1 MNVNPKFVKSKYID
15 CLLSLLVL
23 LPFALYSQDSLSLK
37 GEGDNNI
44 LAENESPYKNQDEY
58 TLVDLLDAQLIL
70 LDVYNTD
77 QKISDENAKQ
87 RTDEFIFDSLA
98 EISYKIASIFF
109 QNYSQSQDLDDV
121 LNAIPHIELATE
133 IRPNNF
139 AYQLFKG
146 NLFYLVKR
154 LDSYYIDAIIA
165 YEMSG
170 ELIFESKQ
178 SFLAL
183 VELYLHQRLADEAND
198 LFLRMVRIDPDWVFS
213 NAFDLFLTAFLASN
227 ERQIQLT
234 DFKELENKYT
244 IQYPQIYLTQAIIYS
259 SLNDLDSLEEAFN
272 KYKAAKTFKEISG
285 MEEKEQALTAYIT
298 SRKASNG

>member
-1 MNVNPKFVKSKYID
+1 MKSKYIS
-15 CLLSLLVL
+15 CLLCLLVL
-23 LPFALYSQDSLSLK
+23 LPFALYSQDPPSLNT
-37 GEGDNNI
+37 EGNVNVF
-44 LAENESPYKNQDEY
+44 AENNSSYKSLDQH
-58 TLVDLLDAQLIL
+58 TLDDLLDAQLVL
-70 LDVYNTD
+70 LDIYNVD
-77 QKISDENAKQ
+77 NEISEEDANQ
-87 RTDEFIFDSLA
+87 ISDEFIFDSLA

-109 QNYSQSQDLDDV
+109 QNYSQSQNLDDV
-121 LNAIPHIELATE
+121 FNAIPHIELATE

-154 LDSYYIDAIIA
+154 FDSYYIDAIIA

-183 VELYLHQRLADEAND
+183 VELYLHQRLPDEAND
-198 LFLRMVRIDPDWVFS
+198 LFLKMVSIDPDWVFS